1 MNMAYEIK
9 KAAVLGAGVMGATIA
24 AHLTNA
30 GIECVLLDII
40 PFELTESDK
49 AQGLTEKSPAWRNRF
64 AVNGLAGVE
73 KSKPSGF
80 YTKKNASMIRV
91 GNFEDHLGWLADVDW
106 VIEVVIE
113 NLKIK
118 QELFARVEKIVKPGC
133 IVTTN
138 TSGIPIKDITANF
151 GPKLKEHFL
160 GTHFF
165 NPPRYMK
172 LLEIIP
178 GKETKPEL
186 VAYMTGFCEQTLGK
200 GVVICKDVPNF
211 IGNRIGSY
219 DFSNAV
225 RLTLEKNLK
234 IDEVDAIINKS
245 LGRPGTAIFG
255 TMDLVGLDTAHHVSS
270 NLYAAVPD
278 DEMREIFAPSELMNK
293 MMELK
298 WLGNKSKQGFY
309 KRTKDAKGK
318 RSKLVLD
325 YKTMEYVPAG
335 KPRFSSVSDAKR
347 KTDEGVPAMLRVM
360 FNGTDMASELTR
372 EYLCNNFIYAAN
384 RIPEICETIIG
395 IDNAMK
401 WGYNHQLGPFETWDA
416 VGVREAVEVMKKL
429 KKKVPKKIEEMLKK
443 GCESFYLKKE
453 EGLYFYDF
461 EKKDYVKLEANPR
474 IILLPDLKQ
483 RNKAVKKNAS
493 ATLIDIGD
501 GVACLEFH
509 TKMNAIDD
517 GMIEMLSAACD
528 IVEKDFVGMVVGNH
542 GTNFSAGANIFKVL
556 LGIQK
561 GDWDILEKMI
571 AELQNANMRMKYLSK
586 PVVSAPAGLALGG
599 GCEMAMHATRCQP
612 CGETYIG
619 LVEVGVGVIPAGGGC
634 KELMVRMTEGL
645 PDGVIEAGLNL
656 QHVYAKAFEN
666 IAMAKVATSAVEGM
680 ELGYI
685 RKTENIS
692 LSRDQQLWD
701 AKQTVLGLAKFYKK
715 PRPVMI
721 PVMGENFRGIA
732 EAVLY
737 NMRHGNFASDYDC
750 HVSRKVAHILS
761 GGDCAEGT
769 LVTEEEILALERE
782 AFLSLCGEKKTQDRI
797 MYMLNTG
804 KPLRN

>member
-1 MNMAYEIK
+1 MAYEIK

-40 PFELTESDK
+40 PFELTEADK

-64 AVNGLAGVE
+64 AANGLAGVV
-73 KSKPSGF
+73 KSKPAGF
-80 YTKKNASMIRV
+80 FTKKNASMVKV
-91 GNFEDHLGWLADVDW
+91 GNFEDNLGWLADVDW
-106 VIEVVIE
+106 IIEVVIE

-118 QELFARVEKIVKPGC
+118 QELFAKVEKVARPDC

-138 TSGIPIKDITANF
+138 TSGIPIKDITAKF
-151 GPKLKEHFL
+151 GAKLKEHFL

-178 GKETKPEL
+178 GQETKPEV
-186 VAYMTGFCEQTLGK
+186 VAYMTRFCEQVLGK

-211 IGNRIGSY
+211 IGNRIGTF
-219 DFSNAV
+219 DISNAV
-225 RLTLEKNLK
+225 RLTVEKNLR
-234 IDEVDAIINKS
+234 IDEADAIIGKA

-255 TMDLVGLDTAHHVSS
+255 TLDLVGLDTGHHVMT

-278 DEMREIFAPSELMNK
+278 DEMREMFVPGEFMNK

-298 WLGNKSKQGFY
+298 WLGNKTKQGFY
-309 KRTKDAKGK
+309 KKTKDAKGK
-318 RSKLVLD
+318 KAKLMLD
-325 YKTMEYVPAG
+325 YHTMEYVPAT
-335 KPRFSSVSDAKR
+335 KPKFASVSDAK
-347 KTDEGVPAMLRVM
+347 KKSDDGIAATLKVM
-360 FNGTDMASELTR
+360 FNGTDIAGEMTR

-384 RIPEICETIIG
+384 RVPEICDTIVG

-401 WGYNHQLGPFETWDA
+401 WGYNHQLGPFQTWDA
-416 VGVREAVEVMKKL
+416 IGVREAVEVMKKL
-429 KKKVPKKIEEMLKK
+429 KKKIPKKIEEMLKK
-443 GCESFYLKKE
+443 GCESFYEKKE
-453 EGLYFYDF
+453 DGLYFYDF
-461 EKKDYVKLEANPR
+461 EKKGYVKLEPNPR
-474 IILLPDLKQ
+474 IILLPDLKAQ
-483 RNKAVKKNAS
+483 KKLIKKNNSAS
-493 ATLIDIGD
+493 LIDIGD

-509 TKMNAIDD
+509 TKMNAVDD
-517 GMIEMLSAACD
+517 GMIEMIVAGCD
-528 IVEKDFVGMVVGNH
+528 IVEKDFVGMVVGSH
-542 GTNFSAGANIFKVL
+542 ATNFSAGANIFKVL
-556 LGIQK
+556 LAIQR
-561 GDWDILEKMI
+561 GDWDIIEQLSVDF
-571 AELQNANMRMKYLSK
+571 QNANMRMKYLSK

-599 GCEMAMHATRCQP
+599 GCEMAMHAAKCQP

-619 LVEVGVGVIPAGGGC
+619 LVEVGVGVIPGGGGC
-634 KELMVRMTEGL
+634 KELMVRVTEGL
-645 PDGVIEAGLNL
+645 PDGVIDAGLNL

-666 IAMAKVATSAVEGM
+666 IAMAKVATSAAEGM

-685 RKTENIS
+685 RKTESIS
-692 LSRDQQLWD
+692 LGRDQQLWD
-701 AKQTVLGLAKFYKK
+701 AKQVALGLAKFYKK
-715 PRPVMI
+715 PLPALI
-721 PVMGENFRGIA
+721 PVMGENLRGMIDA
-732 EAVLY
+732 ILY
-737 NMRHGNFASDYDC
+737 NMRQGNFASDYDV
-750 HVSRKVAHILS
+750 HVSRKVAYILS

-797 MYMLNTG
+797 MHMLNTG

>member
-1 MNMAYEIK
+1 MAYEIK

-40 PFELTESDK
+40 PFELNDADK

-64 AVNGLAGVE
+64 AANGLAGVL

-80 YTKKNASMIRV
+80 FTKKNASMIKI
-91 GNFEDHLGWLADVDW
+91 GNFEDNLGWLAGVDW
-106 VIEVVIE
+106 IIEVVVE

-118 QELFARVEKIVKPGC
+118 QELFAKIEKVVKPDC
-133 IVTTN
+133 IITTN

-151 GPKLKEHFL
+151 GLKLRENFL

-178 GKETKPEL
+178 GRETKPEV
-186 VAYMTGFCEQTLGK
+186 VAYMMQFCEQVLGK

-211 IGNRIGSY
+211 IGNRIGVF
-219 DFSNAV
+219 DISNAV
-225 RLTLEKNLK
+225 RITVEKNLR
-234 IDEVDAIINKS
+234 IDEADAIIGKA

-255 TMDLVGLDTAHHVSS
+255 TLDLVGLDTGHHVMT

-278 DEMREIFAPSELMNK
+278 DEMREMFVPGEFMNK

-298 WLGNKSKQGFY
+298 WLGNKTKQGFY
-309 KRTKDAKGK
+309 KRTKDVKGK
-318 RSKLVLD
+318 KSKLMLD
-325 YKTMEYVPAG
+325 YHTMEYVPSNRPKFA
-335 KPRFSSVSDAKR
+335 SVSDAK
-347 KTDEGVPAMLRVM
+347 KKSDEGVAATIKVM
-360 FNGTDMASELTR
+360 FNGTDIAGEVTR

-384 RIPEICETIIG
+384 RVPEICDTIIG

-401 WGYNHQLGPFETWDA
+401 WGFNHQLGPFETWDA
-416 VGVREAVEVMKKL
+416 IGVREAVEVMKKL
-429 KKKVPKKIEEMLKK
+429 KKTVPKKIEEMLKK
-443 GCESFYLKKE
+443 GYESFYEKKE
-453 EGLYFYDF
+453 DGLYFYDF
-461 EKKDYVKLEANPR
+461 EKKGYVRLEPNPR
-474 IILLPDLKQ
+474 IILLPDLKT
-483 RNKAVKKNAS
+483 RNKLIRKNGSAS
-493 ATLIDIGD
+493 LIDIGD

-509 TKMNAIDD
+509 TKMNAVDD
-517 GMIEMLSAACD
+517 GMIEMINSACD

-542 GTNFSAGANIFKVL
+542 ATNFSAGANIFKVL
-556 LGIQK
+556 LAIQK
-561 GDWDILEKMI
+561 GDWDILEQLSI
-571 AELQNANMRMKYLSK
+571 DFQNANMRMKYLSK
-586 PVVSAPAGLALGG
+586 PVVSAPAGLTLGG
-599 GCEMAMHATRCQP
+599 GCEMAMHAAKCQP

-619 LVEVGVGVIPAGGGC
+619 LVEVGVGVIPGGGGC
-634 KELMVRMTEGL
+634 KELMVRVTEGL
-645 PDGVIEAGLNL
+645 PDGVVDAGLNL
-656 QHVYAKAFEN
+656 QQVYAKAFEN
-666 IAMAKVATSAVEGM
+666 IALAKVATSAVEGM

-692 LSRDQQLWD
+692 LNRDQQLWD
-701 AKQTVLGLAKFYKK
+701 AKQVALGLAKFYKK
-715 PRPVMI
+715 PSRVQI
-721 PVMGENFRGIA
+721 PVMGENFRGMTDAI
-732 EAVLY
+732 LY
-737 NMRHGNFASDYDC
+737 NMRYGNFASDYDV
-750 HVSRKVAHILS
+750 HVSRKLAHILS

-797 MYMLNTG
+797 MHMLNTG

>member
-1 MNMAYEIK
+1 MAYEIK

-30 GIECVLLDII
+30 GIECDLLDII
-40 PFELTESDK
+40 PFELTDADK

-64 AVNGLAGVE
+64 AANGLAGVL
-73 KSKPSGF
+73 KSKPAGF
-80 YTKKNASMIRV
+80 FTKKNAAMIRV
-91 GNFEDHLGWLADVDW
+91 GNFEDNLGWLAEADW
-106 VIEVVIE
+106 VIEVVVE

-118 QELFARVEKIVKPGC
+118 QELFAKVEKVVKPDC

-138 TSGIPIKDITANF
+138 TSGIPIKDIKANF
-151 GPKLKEHFL
+151 GPKLKERFL

-178 GKETKPEL
+178 GEETKPE
-186 VAYMTGFCEQTLGK
+186 VTAYMTRFCEQVLGK
-200 GVVICKDVPNF
+200 GIVICKDVPNF
-211 IGNRIGSY
+211 VGNRIGSF
-219 DFSNAV
+219 DMSNAT
-225 RLTLEKNLK
+225 RIMAEKNLR
-234 IDEVDAIINKS
+234 IDELDAIISKA
-245 LGRPGTAIFG
+245 LGRAGMGIFG
-255 TMDLVGLDTAHHVSS
+255 TLDLVGLDTAYHVSA

-278 DEMREIFAPSELMNK
+278 DEMREIFAPSELMKK

-298 WLGNKSKQGFY
+298 WLGNKTKQGFY
-309 KRTKDAKGK
+309 KRTKSPDGKKG
-318 RSKLVLD
+318 KLVLD
-325 YKTMEYVPAG
+325 YHTMEYVPSG
-335 KPRFSSVSDAKR
+335 KPRFASVSDAKK
-347 KTDEGVPAMLRVM
+347 KTDEGVSATVKVM
-360 FNGTDMASELTR
+360 FNGGDVAAEVTR

-384 RIPEICETIIG
+384 RIPEICENIVG

-401 WGYNHQLGPFETWDA
+401 WGFNHQLGPFETWDA

-443 GCESFYLKKE
+443 GYASFYVTKE
-453 EGLYFYDF
+453 DGRYFYDF
-461 EKKDYVKLEANPR
+461 DKKDYVKLEANPR
-474 IILLPDLKQ
+474 IVLLPDLKEQ
-483 RNKAVKKNAS
+483 NKVVRKNAS
-493 ATLIDIGD
+493 ATLVDIGD

-509 TKMNAIDD
+509 TKMNAVDD
-517 GMIEMLSAACD
+517 GMIEMIHESCS

-542 GTNFSAGANIFKVL
+542 ATNFSVGANVFRVL
-556 LGIQK
+556 IGIQR
-561 GDWDILEKMI
+561 GDWDLIETSVFEFQK
-571 AELQNANMRMKYLSK
+571 ANMRMKYLSK
-586 PVVSAPAGLALGG
+586 PVVSAPAGMALGG
-599 GCEMAMHATRCQP
+599 GCEIAMHAAKCQP

-634 KELMVRMTEGL
+634 KELMVRLTEGV
-645 PDGVIEAGLNL
+645 PDGVLDAGMNL
-656 QHVYAKAFEN
+656 QQLYAKAFEN
-666 IAMAKVATSAVEGM
+666 IATAKVATSAVEGM

-692 LSRDQQLWD
+692 LGRDQQLWD
-701 AKQTVLGLAKFYKK
+701 AKQVVLGLTKFYRK
-715 PRPVMI
+715 PKRVLI
-721 PVMGENFRGIA
+721 PVMGENFRGMA
-732 EAVLY
+732 DAVLY
-737 NMRHGNFASDYDC
+737 NMRHGNFATDYDL
-750 HVSRKVAHILS
+750 HVARKVAHILS